1 MNERKVSPNNF
12 HCSKNLSIYGDIF
25 MSYACYKMLCLL
37 DSETTLLQI
46 LIWKETTCC
55 RIWTFDRM

>member
-46 LIWKETTCC
+46 LI
-55 RIWTFDRM
+55 